1 MPRTQ
6 SSVED
11 RLEQLERTET
21 FPSPP
26 DFAEHAQV
34 PRSDVRIV
42 EDNVVVI
49 ATADADLRTGAAV
62 ALEHVVVPRENLDPD
77 HLLHWIASMKRLAS
91 PRALSYATPRMVSFD
106 TKASFERS

>member
-26 DFAEHAQV
+26 DFAEHAQQIAAEDLV
-34 PRSDVRIV
+34 DLLAVITAV
-42 EDNVVVI
+42 EQFLRDIGIAGHVFELSRRHADAVVI
-49 ATADADLRTGAAV
+49 RA
-62 ALEHVVVPRENLDPD
+62 ESHVVDAGDR
-77 HLLHWIASMKRLAS
+77 
-91 PRALSYATPRMVSFD
+91 
-106 TKASFERS
+106 